1 LKPIGVLALQGDY
14 EKHLNTLVR
23 AEIPAI
29 DIRYPDQLL
38 EIKGLII
45 PGGESTTMND
55 LMKRVDFHT
64 HIADFAKTKTV
75 MGTCA
80 GLILMSKKVKND
92 DQINPLGILDI
103 EVTRN
108 AYGRQLNSFVDTVEV
123 EIDNDHSQ
131 QEVAF
136 IRAPKI
142 STVGKSTTILGK
154 HNNDIVAVKTGIHY
168 GFTFHSELNE
178 NEYFH
183 KCIFSDNIDF
193 QKENNAA

>member
-1 LKPIGVLALQGDY
+1 
-14 EKHLNTLVR
+14 
-23 AEIPAI
+23 
-29 DIRYPDQLL
+29 
-38 EIKGLII
+38 
-45 PGGESTTMND
+45 
-55 LMKRVDFHT
+55 
-64 HIADFAKTKTV
+64 
-75 MGTCA
+75 MGTYA

-108 AYGRQLNSFVDTVEV
+108 TYGRQLNSFVDTVEV

-154 HNNDIVAVKTGIHY
+154 HNNDIVAVKQYSLWFYI
-168 GFTFHSELNE
+168 SLRV
-178 NEYFH
+178 
-183 KCIFSDNIDF
+183 K
-193 QKENNAA
+193 